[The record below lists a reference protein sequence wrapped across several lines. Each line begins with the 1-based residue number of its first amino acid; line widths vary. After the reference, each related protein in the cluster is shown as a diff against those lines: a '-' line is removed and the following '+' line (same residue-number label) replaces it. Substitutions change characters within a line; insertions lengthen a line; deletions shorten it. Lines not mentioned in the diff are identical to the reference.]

1 MDKLLIITSDYFVA
15 GVVLCFRDNRWE
27 TFRVA
32 PILNYMKNWRHSKI
46 REYAINQNWQLE
58 YID

>member
-1 MDKLLIITSDYFVA
+1 MEKLLIITSDYFVA
-15 GVVLCFRDNRWE
+15 GVILSFIDNCWE
-27 TFRVA
+27 AVTVA